1 MGLPKELLKQFAKA
15 VKPERPKTETIVNG
29 TIAEKDGVKYLMIDG
44 SEALT
49 PIATTVDMVAGERVT
64 AMIKNHTAVVTGNIS
79 SPAARSEDV
88 KTVINGFPTG
98 SVQFKNGEVSIGD
111 HTTEELMYNLLVG
124 LSAVY
129 IRNGG
134 VNIAKFASDIVELAN
149 TETDLNIYGR
159 AINYYVGT
167 ANASFKP
174 YYEAGDTI
182 TISNWY
188 GAGYVT
194 NSGNTV
200 AFTIPLAKPVIGNPT
215 ITVDW
220 TGGGLVIRQGGSYKF
235 SSEASKPSIPG
246 TSTTATL
253 DGNGS
258 FVDISAVYKSTG
270 SNNAVCGIRATLKII
285 LSASEDEATA

>member
-15 VKPERPKTETIVNG
+15 VKTERPKTETIVYG

-49 PIATTVDMVAGERVT
+49 PIATTVDMIAGERVT

-167 ANASFKP
+167 ANTSFKP
-174 YYEAGDTI
+174 YYEAGDVI
-182 TISNWY
+182 EVAGWL

-258 FVDISAVYKSTG
+258 FVVISAVYKSTG
-270 SNNAVCGIRATLKII
+270 SNNSPCGIRAVLKII

>member
-15 VKPERPKTETIVNG
+15 VKTESPKTETIVYG

-49 PIATTVDMVAGERVT
+49 PIATTVDMIAGERVT

-182 TISNWY
+182 EINGWY

-194 NSGNTV
+194 NGGNDV
-200 AFTIPLAKPVIGNPT
+200 AFSLPLSKPVIGNPT
-215 ITVDW
+215 ATIDW
-220 TGGGLVIRQGGSYKF
+220 TSGGLVIRQGGSYKF
-235 SSEASKPSIPG
+235 GSSATSPSTPG
-246 TSTTATL
+246 GSTTATL
-253 DGNGS
+253 DGDGG
-258 FVDISAVYKSTG
+258 FVDVVATYISTG
-270 SNNAVCGIRATLKII
+270 SNNAACGIKAVLKIV
-285 LSASEDEATA
+285 LSASEDEVTA